1 MFCITSQLLQ
11 LFGITSQ
18 LLQLFCITPQLLQLL
33 HWYYL
38 AAAAAVLHYL
48 AAAAV
53 IDLVLVVA
61 QVVGV
66 PWCVEHQGQQKTK
79 QLPRV
84 EELQFR
90 TLSDQKGTSLSDRT
104 QSANKLKLSN

>member
-1 MFCITSQLLQ
+1 MTLLY
-11 LFGITSQ
+11 T
-18 LLQLFCITPQLLQLL
+18 LLYVL
-33 HWYYL
+33 HHLAAAAAVLHHPAAAATVWYYL

-53 IDLVLVVA
+53 VDLVLVVA

-90 TLSDQKGTSLSDRT
+90 TFSDQKGTSLSNRT
-104 QSANKLKLSN
+104 QSANKLKLFN